1 MLKAGFVL
9 VGNVPSADGT
19 SAMVKAGSLLVLN
32 RTGDIVA
39 QWTPAMA
46 KIDGPW
52 DLTIF
57 DQGNQAKV
65 FVSNVLNGTVIHTTD
80 GATYQLNGD
89 CAHDRATLIQLA
101 REQHARLGSSPCQL
115 FER

>member
-46 KIDGPW
+46 KIDGEVYIRVLLTRGIG
-52 DLTIF
+52 DLSYDLKATPNPSI
-57 DQGNQAKV
+57 
-65 FVSNVLNGTVIHTTD
+65 VIIVKPLGDSPDSIYDD
-80 GATYQLNGD
+80 GVRVVG
-89 CAHDRATLIQLA
+89 
-101 REQHARLGSSPCQL
+101 G
-115 FER
+115 